1 MVDITE
7 EVETVPLQIEIETT
21 PLESVFRQEAE
32 VTPVMDK
39 EETEALLNLTLEEE
53 DKPILTRAVSE
64 AFRSD
69 KLLPTLSQVEEAC
82 QAVST
87 IVLPETLSEDNEET
101 PETVKA
107 PEEAISKTEEL
118 LTCRLMK
125 SPLNPD
131 NRFMPKIVPEALPEL
146 I

>member
-87 IVLPETLSEDNEET
+87 IVLPETFNEENEAV

-125 SPLNPD
+125 SPFQPVD
-131 NRFMPKIVPEALPEL
+131 
-146 I
+146 